1 MAITVIETP
10 KSYNPIYND
19 NVVIL
24 SSNLTSNPKF
34 KFVIDVELQEGA
46 TFFNLGRFKCPVI
59 GDLATGTFR
68 GFFNLKELLSSSP
81 YFASKDI
88 TIFDKKSWPVRVTP
102 GEEYAASPT
111 AAPVYY
117 PASGQIFTYV
127 GFNGS
132 LRLKEYIDFVPTDL
146 INTTTIAA
154 ASGIGQYAL
163 SSYFPKKV
171 LQSTINE
178 LTFLTNGGTNTR
190 ARVRYYNGATL
201 ITSQVLTT
209 PTVNNTDVTVDISY
223 AALTVPSNATRYTV
237 QLERISNGNPLSP
250 EYEYQIG
257 TPCSKFEK
265 VNVYFQNKW
274 GGIDAYVFNMRETV
288 TDQIERNNYKKM
300 DRYIQTYNTY
310 NQASQT
316 YASNIKTTHVL
327 NTDWVT
333 EDEMNWLS
341 ELAESN
347 NVTISYDA
355 PLAGSKA
362 GIDFV
367 FSNISEADPGDYYIH
382 NGWYISL
389 VTNFGTLTYTNTNE
403 EIDTIPNVI
412 QGLCFNINNSPIG
425 VYYEATN
432 TSTSTVGSFRLDARF
447 NGANYNIAATPTTAC
462 STSAISCGTTTAF
475 RTGIVTA
482 NQQIPVTVDNTTFE
496 FKKSTV
502 DKLFQLQLTVTETP
516 IYNRQTQ

>member
-1 MAITVIETP
+1 MFLV
-10 KSYNPIYND
+10 
-19 NVVIL
+19 
-24 SSNLTSNPKF
+24 
-34 KFVIDVELQEGA
+34 
-46 TFFNLGRFKCPVI
+46 
-59 GDLATGTFR
+59 
-68 GFFNLKELLSSSP
+68 SP
-81 YFASKDI
+81 QD
-88 TIFDKKSWPVRVTP
+88 
-102 GEEYAASPT
+102 
-111 AAPVYY
+111 
-117 PASGQIFTYV
+117 Q
-127 GFNGS
+127 
-132 LRLKEYIDFVPTDL
+132 
-146 INTTTIAA
+146 
-154 ASGIGQYAL
+154 
-163 SSYFPKKV
+163 
-171 LQSTINE
+171 
-178 LTFLTNGGTNTR
+178 
-190 ARVRYYNGATL
+190 
-201 ITSQVLTT
+201 TSQVLTT

-237 QLERISNGNPLSP
+237 QLERISNSNPLSP

-347 NVTISYDA
+347 NVIMAYDGTVTYSG
-355 PLAGSKA
+355 GSKA
-362 GIDFV
+362 YVELLFTGWNSDGSVSENIEATINTPFGNFPITVYDGESYETFADDFITNVVIPLLEASGLGEFYDFV
-367 FSNISEADPGDYYIH
+367 VLGSASEARVRIIAKIPGPD
-382 NGWYISL
+382 
-389 VTNFGTLTYTNTNE
+389 
-403 EIDTIPNVI
+403 
-412 QGLCFNINNSPIG
+412 
-425 VYYEATN
+425 
-432 TSTSTVGSFRLDARF
+432 
-447 NGANYNIAATPTTAC
+447 YNITSVTVSGDVVAQNNTAGTNYASINYPT
-462 STSAISCGTTTAF
+462 
-475 RTGIVTA
+475 
-482 NQQIPVTVDNTTFE
+482 QIPVTVDNTTFE

>member
-34 KFVIDVELQEGA
+34 KFVIDVHLQEGA
-46 TFFNLGRFKCPVI
+46 NFLSLGRFKCPVI

-68 GFFNLKELLSSSP
+68 GIFNLKELLSSSF

-88 TIFDKKSWPVRVTP
+88 TVFDKKSWPVRVTP
-102 GEEYAASPT
+102 GEEYASSPT

-117 PASGQIFTYV
+117 PASGQVFTYV

-132 LRLKEYIDFVPTDL
+132 LRLKEYIDFVPADL
-146 INTTTIAA
+146 IDVPLISTVARIA
-154 ASGIGQYAL
+154 QYAL

-171 LQSTINE
+171 LPSTISE

-190 ARVRYYNGATL
+190 ARVRYYNGNVL
-201 ITSQVLTT
+201 LGSEVLTT
-209 PTVNNTDVTVDISY
+209 PTANNTDVTINLSY
-223 AALTVPSNATRYTV
+223 ATLNIPSLATRYTV
-237 QLERISNGNPLSP
+237 CLERINNGNALSP

-288 TDQIERNNYKKM
+288 TDQIERSNYKKM

-347 NVTISYDA
+347 NVIMTYDEVEFVG
-355 PLAGSKA
+355 GSKA
-362 GIDFV
+362 FIELIYTGWTSDGAVSENIEATINTPYGNFTVVIYDGESYETFAYDFITNV
-367 FSNISEADPGDYYIH
+367 VIPALEASGLGEFYDFENIASIGEARVKIISKVVGPSSNISSVTLSGDVDADNNTPGV
-382 NGWYISL
+382 N
-389 VTNFGTLTYTNTNE
+389 YTS
-403 EIDTIPNVI
+403 VI
-412 QGLCFNINNSPIG
+412 F
-425 VYYEATN
+425 
-432 TSTSTVGSFRLDARF
+432 
-447 NGANYNIAATPTTAC
+447 PT
-462 STSAISCGTTTAF
+462 
-475 RTGIVTA
+475 
-482 NQQIPVTVDNTTFE
+482 QIPVTVDNTTFE

>member
-34 KFVIDVELQEGA
+34 KFVIDVHLQEGA
-46 TFFNLGRFKCPVI
+46 NFLSLGRFKCPVI
-59 GDLATGTFR
+59 GDLATNTFR
-68 GFFNLKELLSSSP
+68 GFFNLKELLSSSF

-88 TIFDKKSWPVRVTP
+88 VSLDKKSWPIRITP

-154 ASGIGQYAL
+154 SSGIGQYAL

-178 LTFLTNGGTNTR
+178 LSFLTNGGTNTR

-201 ITSQVLTT
+201 LTSQVLTT

-223 AALTVPSNATRYTV
+223 AALTVPSTATRYTV

-288 TDQIERNNYKKM
+288 TDQIERKNYKKM

-310 NQASQT
+310 NQASQA

-347 NVTISYDA
+347 NVIMAYDGEVTYSG
-355 PLAGSKA
+355 GSKA
-362 GIDFV
+362 YVELLYDGWESEGTTVGNITATVNTPFGNFPITVPDGTSYETFADDFIANTVIPLLNASGLSAYYDFV
-367 FSNISEADPGDYYIH
+367 NIGTASEARVRIIAKNLGTTSNITSVTVSGDVVAENNTPG
-382 NGWYISL
+382 
-389 VTNFGTLTYTNTNE
+389 TNFT
-403 EIDTIPNVI
+403 TI
-412 QGLCFNINNSPIG
+412 
-425 VYYEATN
+425 
-432 TSTSTVGSFRLDARF
+432 
-447 NGANYNIAATPTTAC
+447 NYPT
-462 STSAISCGTTTAF
+462 
-475 RTGIVTA
+475 
-482 NQQIPVTVDNTTFE
+482 QIPVTVDNTTFE

>member
-19 NVVIL
+19 NVVLL

-46 TFFNLGRFKCPVI
+46 FFLSLGRFKCPAI
-59 GDLATGTFR
+59 SDLATNTTR
-68 GFFNLKELLSSSP
+68 GYFNLKELLSSSFF
-81 YFASKDI
+81 FATKDI
-88 TIFDKKSWPVRVTP
+88 TTLDKKSWPIRITP

-117 PASGQIFTYV
+117 PASGQAFTYV

-154 ASGIGQYAL
+154 SSGIGQYAL

-171 LQSTINE
+171 LPSTINE

-209 PTVNNTDVTVDISY
+209 PTANNTDVTVDISY
-223 AALTVPSNATRYTV
+223 AALTVPSTATRYTV

-347 NVTISYDA
+347 NVIMSYDGTVTYSGGSNA
-355 PLAGSKA
+355 YVELFFDEWSSNGNVVGNITATFNTPFGTFPITIPDGTPYDTFGDGFIDIEVIPLLQASGLSA
-362 GIDFV
+362 YYDFV
-367 FSNISEADPGDYYIH
+367 TLGGASEARVRIIAKNLGTGSNITSVTVSGDVVAENNTPG
-382 NGWYISL
+382 
-389 VTNFGTLTYTNTNE
+389 TNFT
-403 EIDTIPNVI
+403 TI
-412 QGLCFNINNSPIG
+412 
-425 VYYEATN
+425 
-432 TSTSTVGSFRLDARF
+432 
-447 NGANYNIAATPTTAC
+447 NYPT
-462 STSAISCGTTTAF
+462 
-475 RTGIVTA
+475 
-482 NQQIPVTVDNTTFE
+482 QIPVTVDNTTFE

>member
-1 MAITVIETP
+1 MAITVIKTP

-68 GFFNLKELLSSSP
+68 GFFNLKELLSSSQ

-88 TIFDKKSWPVRVTP
+88 TIFDKKSWPIRVTP

-117 PASGQIFTYV
+117 PASGQAFTYV

-132 LRLKEYIDFVPTDL
+132 LRLNEYIDFVPTDL

-154 ASGIGQYAL
+154 ASGIAQYAL

-201 ITSQVLTT
+201 LTSQVLTT
-209 PTVNNTDVTVDISY
+209 PTANNTDVTVDISY

-257 TPCSKFEK
+257 TPCSKYEK

-288 TDQIERNNYKKM
+288 TDQIERKNYKKM

-347 NVTISYDA
+347 NVIMSYDGEVTYSG
-355 PLAGSKA
+355 GSKA
-362 GIDFV
+362 YVELLYTDWNSDGTVMGNITATVNTPFGNFPITVTNGTSYETFADDFIENVVIPLLNASGLSAYYDFV
-367 FSNISEADPGDYYIH
+367 NLSTASEARVRIIAKNLGTASNITSVTVSGDVVAQNNTPG
-382 NGWYISL
+382 
-389 VTNFGTLTYTNTNE
+389 TNFT
-403 EIDTIPNVI
+403 TI
-412 QGLCFNINNSPIG
+412 
-425 VYYEATN
+425 
-432 TSTSTVGSFRLDARF
+432 
-447 NGANYNIAATPTTAC
+447 NYPT
-462 STSAISCGTTTAF
+462 
-475 RTGIVTA
+475 
-482 NQQIPVTVDNTTFE
+482 QIPVTVDNTSFE